1 MSDQGQGQPPVKL
14 IVGLGAGAVAA
25 IVAGSIAIL
34 LIVTMA
40 VVGGAA
46 GGFSIMGALA
56 TQSDTTG
63 GTSSCAAP
71 GTAGSDTAGAAGL
84 SAEQTANATT
94 IIGVAKA
101 AFTGESFQRQA
112 AIIGIIVADQESSLI
127 NLNHGDNA
135 INPDGSVA
143 NSLGLFQQQNSWGT
157 AAQRQDPAYASGK
170 FFQRLASVANWMT
183 MDPGLAG
190 QAVQISFDK
199 SGKTYANHLPVAN
212 ELVKN
217 LFDSTA
223 AIPVPAA
230 VGPIAGTPSTGPG
243 STVTVGCSQG
253 SGDLVNPLGVG
264 NYTIAAGFGP
274 RAAPCAGCTTF
285 HEGID
290 MAGPCGTPVYAAT
303 AGDVKIAGVAGDYGN
318 AIFIT
323 GDQYTVVYGH
333 LNAGNPF
340 AVSVND
346 VVKAGQL
353 IGYRGNTGHSTGCH
367 LHFEMRVGSTPVD
380 PQAIFQAAG
389 VAF

>member
-1 MSDQGQGQPPVKL
+1 MSEQGGAPVKV

-25 IVAGSIAIL
+25 IVAGSIALL

-56 TQSDTTG
+56 TQDDTG
-63 GTSSCAAP
+63 GSGSSACAAP

-84 SAEQTANATT
+84 SAEQTTNAAT

-101 AFTGESFQRQA
+101 AFDGESFQRQA

-127 NLNHGDNA
+127 NLDHGDNA
-135 INPDGSVA
+135 INPDGSIA
-143 NSLGLFQQQNSWGT
+143 NSLGLFQQQDSWGS
-157 AAQRQDPAYASGK
+157 AAQRRDPAYAAGK
-170 FFQRLASVANWMT
+170 FFQHLAKVAGWMT

-190 QAVQISFDK
+190 QAVQISFDA

-212 ELVKN
+212 EVVTK
-217 LFDSTA
+217 LFGSTA

-243 STVTVGCSQG
+243 STVTIGCTQG

-264 NYTIAAGFGP
+264 NYTITAGFGP
-274 RAAPCAGCTTF
+274 RVAPCAGCTSY

-290 MAGPCGTPVYAAT
+290 MAGACGTPIYAAT
-303 AGDVKIAGVAGDYGN
+303 SGTVKVAGSNVGGYGN
-318 AIFIT
+318 AVFIQN
-323 GDQYTVVYGH
+323 DQYTVVYGH
-333 LNAGNPF
+333 LNAEHPF
-340 AVSVND
+340 NVKVND
-346 VVKAGQL
+346 VVKAGDL
-353 IGYRGNTGHSTGCH
+353 IAFRGNTGHSTGCH